1 MQNANKTTVTEFVLL
16 GFSNFKTFENILFY
30 AAVLAYVVCIFG
42 NTAIII
48 LVRLNPSLR
57 TPMYYF
63 ITTFA
68 VLEIMFVSVTIPE
81 LLALLMEAT
90 KTISLPGCFIQMY
103 ALNALGETEC
113 FLLALMVL
121 DRYLAINKPLHYST
135 LMTQKFCSVLAIFP
149 WLAGFTISS
158 IPTICTILLDYCGPN
173 KINQFFC
180 DLAPL
185 QNLACSN
192 PFFSN
197 LATQLAAILSVVF
210 PFITIGALYA
220 HIISTVLKIDSS
232 EGKQKAFSTCSSHLI
247 VACLFYGTVIAV
259 YIRPKGS
266 QYDKFLALMY
276 TVVTPPL
283 NPFIYT
289 LRNREVRNS
298 LRKLTRQLLKELSLL
313 VP

>member
-1 MQNANKTTVTEFVLL
+1 MQNINKTSEFILL
-16 GFSNFKTFENILFY
+16 GFSGFDTFENVLFY
-30 AAVLAYVVCIFG
+30 VALLAYIVCILG
-42 NTAIII
+42 NIAIII
-48 LVRLNPSLR
+48 IVIFDPSLH
-57 TPMYYF
+57 TPMYLF

-68 VLEIMFVSVTIPE
+68 ILEMMFVSVTIPK
-81 LLALLMEAT
+81 LLALLMQAT
-90 KTISLPGCFIQMY
+90 KTISMLGCFAQMY

-121 DRYLAINKPLHYST
+121 DRYLAINNPLRYSAI
-135 LMTQKFCSVLAIFP
+135 MTHTFCCGLAMLP
-149 WLAGFTISS
+149 WIAEFIVSFL
-158 IPTICTILLDYCGPN
+158 PTICTIFLEYCGPN

-192 PFFSN
+192 PTLSN
-197 LATQLAAILSVVF
+197 VATQLAAVLSVVF
-210 PFITIGALYA
+210 PFLTIVALYT
-220 HIISTVLKIDSS
+220 HIICTVLKIEST

-247 VACLFYGTVIAV
+247 VAFLFYCTVIVV

-276 TVVTPPL
+276 TVVTPTL

-289 LRNREVRNS
+289 LRNKEVKIS
-298 LRKLTRQLLKELSLL
+298 ARKLLRRFFKELSLF
-313 VP
+313 VF